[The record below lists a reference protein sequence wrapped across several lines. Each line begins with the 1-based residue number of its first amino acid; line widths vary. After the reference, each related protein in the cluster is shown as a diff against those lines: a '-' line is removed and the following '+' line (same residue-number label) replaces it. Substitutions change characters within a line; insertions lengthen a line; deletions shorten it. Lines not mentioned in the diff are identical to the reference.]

1 MERIAHN
8 GTARPASWAWGGVQR
23 DPGAA
28 QRRQGGDGHQVRD
41 GAGAGQG
48 PAMEGDTG
56 IDAQDSSLSRAA
68 RAGLITAGALEQL
81 IVRMGGGARP
91 SAIGMYVNERV

>member
-8 GTARPASWAWGGVQR
+8 GTARPAAPAWGTVQR

-28 QRRQGGDGHQVRD
+28 QRRHGGDRHQVRD

-48 PAMEGDTG
+48 PTMEATAGLDPLE
-56 IDAQDSSLSRAA
+56 SSLSRAA